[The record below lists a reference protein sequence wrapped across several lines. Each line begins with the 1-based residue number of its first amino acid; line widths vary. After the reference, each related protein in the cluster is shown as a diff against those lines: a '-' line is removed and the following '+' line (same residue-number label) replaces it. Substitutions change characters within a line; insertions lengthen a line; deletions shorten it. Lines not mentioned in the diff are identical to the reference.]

1 MTPQIAPPDVLS
13 LLAHRYPFLL
23 LDRIVSLDP
32 GKRAVGV
39 KQVTGAEWF
48 SQAASGG
55 VAGMPGGLI
64 VEALAQLSGAV
75 LLDLIE
81 AGEGEDVVGYF
92 MGITGV
98 RFRGE
103 ARPGDTLRLEVSLR
117 QFKRGICRTHG
128 EAFVGDR
135 RIVRADLTTVIR
147 AVPRG

>member
-1 MTPQIAPPDVLS
+1 MSPPDVLA

-32 GKRAVGV
+32 GRHAVGV
-39 KQVTGAEWF
+39 KQITGGEWF
-48 SQAASGG
+48 CQAA
-55 VAGMPGGLI
+55 AGRLAPMPNGLI

-75 LLDLIE
+75 LLDLVE

-92 MGITGV
+92 LGFTGV
-98 RFRGE
+98 RYRGE
-103 ARPGDTLRLEVSLR
+103 ARAGEALRLEVTLR

-128 EAFVGDR
+128 EAWVGSR

-147 AVPRG
+147 TTPRA